1 MSRRG
6 FGIAL
11 LAASFVVVPVA
22 GASTPGGGSP
32 LTDCLAEFS
41 GTAANRPAK
50 RPRDIR
56 CTDGDPTCDDDP
68 TPGVCGFHIGVC
80 LNVTDSALPAC
91 APADLEEYVVENE
104 QPDTN
109 PRHDFD
115 FQALEDELV
124 FLTLPVAASQQDVCT
139 ADVGMSVYL
148 PVRFQTGGAAW
159 RRGKKILRTTLTAAD
174 SNTVDED
181 KMKLIC
187 TPAEDSSPCDG
198 VTSTFDQIQ
207 QTIFTPTSC
216 ARSTCHNVQQSPHEM
231 SLSPGEAY
239 ANLVDVAPANFV
251 AAGAGKLRVDPGNP
265 DNSFI
270 IDKLRATLALGEGD
284 PMPLDSK
291 RLPEKAIRLIEEWI
305 AAGAPSSGFVAPS
318 GCPGP

>member
-1 MSRRG
+1 MNLR
-6 FGIAL
+6 IAL
-11 LAASFVVVPVA
+11 VAAALAVLPVA
-22 GASTPGGGSP
+22 PARATTPGGGSP

-41 GTAANRPAK
+41 GTPANHPAS

-56 CTDGDPTCDDDP
+56 CTDGDSACDDDP

-80 LNVTDSALPAC
+80 VNVTDPALPAC
-91 APADLEEYVVENE
+91 APADLEEYVVENQ

-139 ADVGMSVYL
+139 AEVGMSVYL

-159 RRGKKILRTTLTAAD
+159 RRGKKILRPTINGASPA
-174 SNTVDED
+174 TVDED

-187 TPAEDSSPCDG
+187 VPAEGTSPCDT

-216 ARSTCHNVQQSPHEM
+216 ARSTCHNVQQPPHEL

-239 ANLVDVAPANFV
+239 ANLVGVAPANFV
-251 AAGAGKLRVDPGNP
+251 ALNAGKLRVDPGNP
-265 DNSFI
+265 GNSFI
-270 IDKLRATLALGEGD
+270 VDKLRGTLVAGEGD
-284 PMPLDSK
+284 PMPLQLK
-291 RLPEKAIRLIEEWI
+291 RLPEKAIRLVEEWI
-305 AAGAPSSGFVAPS
+305 AAGAPASGFVAPS
-318 GCPGP
+318 GCPGL